1 MIFND
6 MFKDAVHYGGA
17 AIHKRM
23 PEIKAKDILLWR
35 RSFVAKTTLKPR
47 AEPRRKNR
55 QVPIWEK
62 AALTLDEAA
71 EYSGIGIHKLR
82 ELTDRKNCSFVLWN
96 GNRRLI
102 KRKQLDEF
110 IEESYSI

>member
-1 MIFND
+1 MIYN
-6 MFKDAVHYGGA
+6 MFKDTVYYEGA
-17 AIHKRM
+17 AIPKKI
-23 PEIKAKDILLWR
+23 PEITAKDILLWS
-35 RSFVAKTTLKPR
+35 RSFVAETTQKPR

-62 AALTLDEAA
+62 TTLTLDEAA

-102 KRKQLDEF
+102 KRKKLDEF